1 MNSQTKQKDLIHI
14 QGLTF
19 APMLNAEEIADA
31 VGEIAREISADFEGR
46 DPLMTIILNGA
57 FIFAADLIRSMRFD
71 TEIAFVRVASYQ
83 QMQST
88 GTVNAVMGL
97 DTDIRGRAI
106 IVVEDIIDTGHT
118 VVYLNH
124 MLHELGADSVDFAA
138 LLMKPE
144 AYHHDI
150 PIRYVGFRIP
160 NRFVIGYGLDYDGY
174 GRALRSIYA
183 LTEGTWPSR

>member
-1 MNSQTKQKDLIHI
+1 MAHRDLIHI

-19 APMLNAEEIADA
+19 APMLSAEEVADA
-31 VGEIAREISADFEGR
+31 VSEIARAISSDFAGK

-57 FIFAADLIRSMRFD
+57 FIFAADLIRNMRFD
-71 TEIAFVRVASYQ
+71 TEIAFVRVASYK
-83 QMQST
+83 QMQTT

-97 DTDIRGRAI
+97 DTDIRGRSI

-118 VVYLNH
+118 VSYLNK
-124 MLHELGADSVDFAA
+124 MLYEHGAASVDFAA

-144 AYHHDI
+144 AYQYDI
-150 PIRYVGFRIP
+150 PVRYVGFRIP

-183 LTEGTWPSR
+183 LASGQLPSTDA